1 MQPLQWLDGSLS
13 AYNCIGIAGAYHH
26 VAKRAEISPATAIM
40 LAHKAINIEL
50 VIAWDLNEQRAKE
63 SKVTH

>member
-1 MQPLQWLDGSLS
+1 LS
-13 AYNCIGIAGAYHH
+13 AYNCIRIVGAYHH